1 MTEAFEEVRN
11 RLWGIAYRMLGSP
24 DDADDIVQEA
34 QLRWLQAD
42 RNAVRDAEGWLV
54 AVTTR
59 LAIDRLRQAQRHRAD
74 YPGPWLPAPVS
85 GSPGAS
91 TPESPSRAAELASDL
106 SLAFLHLLERLGPEE
121 RAAFLL
127 REAFDVGYA
136 DIARTL
142 DRSEAACRQMVHR
155 ARARVQDGPRRERAT
170 DEERRSLADRFALAV
185 AAEDLDRLLELL
197 APDATHL
204 TDGGGKAWAALR
216 EIRGADAVARG
227 MIGAFRKAARGTAG
241 LDSTGRGHAVA
252 LKLGRVNGEPAVL
265 NYVDRALISVTTF
278 SVRDGRVQRI
288 FTVLNPDKLERV
300 TP

>member
-1 MTEAFEEVRN
+1 MIEAFERLRI
-11 RLWGIAYRMLGSP
+11 RLWGIAYRMLGTP

-34 QLRWLQAD
+34 QLRWLQTEPD
-42 RNAVRDAEGWLV
+42 AVRDADGWLV

-59 LAIDRLRQAQRHRAD
+59 LAVDRLRQAQRHRAD

-85 GSPGAS
+85 GSAGPW
-91 TPESPSRAAELASDL
+91 TPDSPSRAAELASDL

-142 DRSEAACRQMVHR
+142 DRSEVACRQMVHR
-155 ARARVQDGPRRERAT
+155 ARARVQEGPRRERAT
-170 DEERRSLADRFALAV
+170 EEERRSLADRFALAL

-197 APDATHL
+197 APDATHM

-227 MIGAFRKAARGTAG
+227 MIGAFRKAARGSG
-241 LDSTGRGHAVA
+241 GRDATWRQHVVT

-265 NYVDRALISVTTF
+265 SYVDHALISVTTF
-278 SVRDGRVQRI
+278 SVRDGRVHRI
-288 FTVLNPDKLERV
+288 FSVLNPDKLERV